1 MFISNWYKIN
11 YCNFFNMGLIII
23 RIVTFFKIRVNGG
36 YLIIIS
42 HRLRSSGLSFSVNVI
57 YSQTNRRLIFINKG
71 IINFTPSMSLLWFI
85 LCLSN
90 IGSPVSLNLIRE
102 VILLIFVYQ
111 KITLIN

>member
-1 MFISNWYKIN
+1 SIILKLNGLSQFDIKSIIAISS
-11 YCNFFNMGLIII
+11 MGLIII

-42 HRLRSSGLSFSVNVI
+42 GLRSSGLSFSVNVI
-57 YSQTNRRLIFINKG
+57 YSQTNRR
-71 IINFTPSMSLLWFI
+71 FI

-111 KITLIN
+111 K